1 MLEIKFK
8 QLLKKRIMRKRL
20 FLSAIALFAFSCGCF
35 ANTQSIQSK
44 INQVT
49 VFKSGAFVER
59 DAYASLK
66 AGTTTLNIKGL
77 SPSIDPNGILVKVN
91 NEKVKLISVNHEF
104 DFAKRDNTLK
114 QLQDITTESDK
125 LKDSIAQINNQL
137 EILKEEW
144 NFLVAN
150 NSIKGNN
157 GLQVNELDKMAK
169 YYKQSLV
176 NIKNSQLQLEKKKKE
191 FSQRYI
197 DQTQKQ
203 IALNQ
208 MANEYSGQLQI
219 LVSCESDQH
228 AEIDITY
235 FVADAGWTPFY
246 DIRIPSLKSP
256 LEMSYKALVHQNSLE
271 DWNDVTLRISNIN
284 PTSPNVTQQQTPSII
299 GAINKDTKSAQI
311 LPKHTFKKNI
321 RGIVCN
327 ARGPLQ
333 YACINVKGSDTYAI
347 TDENGAYS
355 ISVPDTATMVF
366 SYLGYKNQI
375 FKLEPGIGSVLNVT
389 LAKAK
394 ESQASDIEAL
404 DINIGYNISAPI
416 EKIMDGNTSGAG
428 KQIIN
433 NSFTQKVMEGIVPGA
448 LSVQDFILTVD
459 NKYTIKSSNQSTNVL
474 IKEYVIPSEYKY
486 ICFPKKDKL
495 IHLTAKIPDWTQYS
509 LLDGPA
515 HIFMNNEFKGTAM
528 IVTNALNDTLDLHIG
543 SDKEIKVSREKVL
556 NKSNKQ
562 FMVSSQKEVRTWEI
576 TVWNNKNVPVAITL
590 EDQYPLSNDSEVE
603 VKLLNSG
610 SATVNPKTGSLIW
623 DLNLDAHEVKKL
635 TFSYQVKYPIG
646 DKILVE

>member
-1 MLEIKFK
+1 
-8 QLLKKRIMRKRL
+8 MRKRL

-35 ANTQSIQSK
+35 ATDQSIETK

-59 DAYASLK
+59 DAQASVK
-66 AGTTTLNIKGL
+66 AGLTTLNIKGL
-77 SPSIDPNGILVKVN
+77 SPSIDPNGILVKIN
-91 NEKVKLISVNHEF
+91 NENVKLISVNHEF
-104 DFAKRDNTLK
+104 DFTQRDNTLK
-114 QLQDITTESDK
+114 KLKEITTESDK
-125 LKDSIAQINNQL
+125 IKDSIAEINNQL

-144 NFLVAN
+144 NFLIAN
-150 NSIKGNN
+150 NVIKGND
-157 GLQVNELDKMAK
+157 GLRLNEMDKMAK
-169 YYKQSLV
+169 YYKQSMV
-176 NIKNSQLQLEKKKKE
+176 TIKNKQLQLEKKKKE
-191 FSQRYI
+191 FTQKYI

-219 LVSCESDQH
+219 LVSSESD
-228 AEIDITY
+228 ETTDLDITY
-235 FVADAGWTPFY
+235 FVSDAGWTPFY
-246 DIRIPSLKSP
+246 DVRIPSLNSP
-256 LEMSYKALVHQNSLE
+256 LELSYKALVHQNSLE

-284 PTSPNVTQQQTPSII
+284 PTSPNFAHQQTPSII
-299 GAINKDTKSAQI
+299 GAINEEAKASYI
-311 LPKHTFKKNI
+311 IPKHAFKKNI

-333 YACINVKGSDTYAI
+333 YACINIKGSDTYAI
-347 TDENGAYS
+347 TDENGAYN
-355 ISVPDTATMVF
+355 ISVPDTATLVF
-366 SYLGYKNQI
+366 SYLGYQNQT
-375 FKLEPGIGSVLNVT
+375 FRLEPGMGSVVNVT

-416 EKIMDGNTSGAG
+416 ERIMDGNTSGTG
-428 KQIIN
+428 KQPIN
-433 NSFTQKVMEGIVPGA
+433 SSFTQKIMEGIVPGA

-474 IKEYVIPSEYKY
+474 IKEYVIPSNYKY
-486 ICFPKKDKL
+486 ISHPKKDKL
-495 IHLTAKIPDWTQYS
+495 THLTAKIPDWTQYS

-528 IVTNALNDTLDLHIG
+528 VVTNALSDTLDLFIG

-576 TVWNNKNVPVAITL
+576 TVWNNKNTPIAITI
-590 EDQYPLSNDSEVE
+590 EDQYPISNNADIE
-603 VKLLNSG
+603 VKLLNSN
-610 SATVNPKTGSLIW
+610 ATVVNPKTGSLTW
-623 DLNLDAHEVKKL
+623 ELKLDAHEVKKL